1 MPVPRGCAGRSA
13 GSTLRWA
20 GPPGRDP
27 GSNPPLMPFVESLG
41 QNLTYALRT
50 LRREKALAAGIIA
63 TFALA
68 VGANAA
74 MFGLVGRLL
83 LGAPPGARDAER
95 VARVNLRYAMDDGE
109 QYVATTT
116 SYPAFQ
122 AVHALTQ
129 AFDAVAAV
137 RTDTFTIGRGAEL
150 DEVAA
155 VTASG
160 DYFAVLG
167 APPYRGRFFTAADD
181 ELPSGTAVV
190 VLSHR
195 FWQRQFGG
203 DPAVLGTTVDL
214 DARPFTIIG
223 VAPPEFTGDRVA
235 PVDVFVPMTAALQ
248 NQSTSLFSDA
258 RVNVLGIVAR
268 VKEGVTF
275 AVAQQ
280 AATTALQAVFVASA
294 RERVLSSAALESLLP
309 SRAARETA
317 QGRTTVWLTG
327 VSIVV
332 LLIATANVATLL
344 LLRALRRRREIA
356 VRVALGASRG
366 TLARQLLTE
375 SLTLALAGSVAGL
388 LVARWLSE
396 VVRTTLMPGLAGT
409 ERLVDPTMLAL
420 TLVLACAAGIASG
433 LAPLA
438 QAGRRDVVSGL
449 KAGSD
454 RGAASRSPLQA
465 TLVWLQVALCVVLV
479 VGAGLFLRS
488 LQRVRAQ
495 DLGFSTARLLYVTL
509 DFRANLAAADQ
520 DAQHYEA
527 SLRLTT
533 LAGVTA
539 ATVVQA
545 MPFGNFHVPPISV
558 PGLAEPPQVGRQMP
572 YLYGATPDYL
582 RMMGVRLLDGR
593 LFTASDTRT
602 SPLVVIVNETFAERV
617 WPGERA
623 VGKCIRFG
631 HDPAQP
637 PAPVASPTLPCRE
650 IVGVVRDSRARSL
663 RPDGYEAAFMQYY
676 APFDQLPAFPFANVP
691 FVNGLLVETSGDPD
705 RMLAPVQRLI
715 QRTSAAPVY
724 ARVRPYQDLLDPQ
737 LRPWRLGATLF
748 SAFAAL
754 ALGIASVGLFGVVSY
769 LVTQRTREIGV
780 RLALGGSRSHVGR
793 VVVLSGVTLV
803 AGGVITGVAV
813 ALVAAPLV
821 QPMLFQTSARDP
833 VIVIGAAVA
842 MLGVAVVA
850 AVAPAWRAARVSPLV
865 ALGSE

>member
-1 MPVPRGCAGRSA
+1 
-13 GSTLRWA
+13 
-20 GPPGRDP
+20 
-27 GSNPPLMPFVESLG
+27 MPFLDSLK

-50 LRREKALAAGIIA
+50 IRREKGLATGVIA

-68 VGANAA
+68 IGANAA

-83 LGAPPGARDAER
+83 LGAPPGVRDADR
-95 VARVNLRYAMDDGE
+95 VARVNLQFEMDDGE
-109 QYVATTT
+109 RYVATTT

-122 AVHALTQ
+122 AVHSLDESFA
-129 AFDAVAAV
+129 AVAAV

-155 VTASG
+155 ITASG
-160 DYFAVLG
+160 NYFAVLG
-167 APPYRGRFFTAADD
+167 ARPHRGRFFGPADD
-181 ELPSGTAVV
+181 EFPLGNAVV

-203 DPAVLGTTVDL
+203 DASVLGTTVDL
-214 DARPFTIIG
+214 DERPFTIIG
-223 VAPPEFTGDRVA
+223 VAPPEFTGDRIA

-248 NQSTSLFSDA
+248 NESASLFSDA
-258 RVNVLGIVAR
+258 RINMFSIVAR
-268 VKEGVTF
+268 VKDNVTF
-275 AVAQQ
+275 AVGQQ
-280 AATTALQAVFVASA
+280 AATTALQAMFLASG
-294 RERVLSSAALESLLP
+294 RERVLSAAALESLLP

-327 VSIVV
+327 VAVVV
-332 LLIATANVATLL
+332 LLVATANVATLL

-366 TLARQLLTE
+366 RLASQLITE
-375 SLTLALAGSVAGL
+375 SLILALAGSAAGIV
-388 LVARWLSE
+388 VARWLSE

-409 ERLVDPTMLAL
+409 ERLLDPMMLTVTL
-420 TLVLACAAGIASG
+420 TLACIAGIVSG
-433 LAPLA
+433 CAPLA

-465 TLVWLQVALCVVLV
+465 TLVWIQVALCVVLV

-509 DFRANLAAADQ
+509 DFRANLAGPDQ

-527 SLRLTT
+527 GRRLTT
-533 LAGVTA
+533 LAGVTG

-545 MPFGNFHVPPISV
+545 MPFGNFHVPPLSV
-558 PGLAEPPQVGRQMP
+558 PGLADPPQVGRQMP

-602 SPLVVIVNETFAERV
+602 SPLVVIVNETFAQRV

-623 VGKCIRFG
+623 IGKCIRFG
-631 HDPAQP
+631 HDPSLP
-637 PAPVASPTLPCRE
+637 PGPAASPTLPCRA

-663 RPDGYEAAFMQYY
+663 RPDGNEAAFMQYY

-691 FVNGLLVETSGDPD
+691 FVNGLLVETSGNPD
-705 RMLAPVQRLI
+705 RMVTSVQRLI
-715 QRTSAAPVY
+715 QRTSVAPVY

-780 RLALGGSRSHVGR
+780 RLA
-793 VVVLSGVTLV
+793 
-803 AGGVITGVAV
+803 
-813 ALVAAPLV
+813 
-821 QPMLFQTSARDP
+821 
-833 VIVIGAAVA
+833 
-842 MLGVAVVA
+842 
-850 AVAPAWRAARVSPLV
+850 
-865 ALGSE
+865 